1 MTPYETARVIE
12 AIKALDRAELIDL
25 RKHPEQD
32 AESVKAARAILAELV
47 KMEGNIAPPGFFTGG
62 GD

>member
-25 RKHPEQD
+25 RNHPEQEV
-32 AESVKAARAILAELV
+32 ESVKAARAILADLV
-47 KMEGNIAPPGFFTGG
+47 KMEGNMAPAGTFPAAG
-62 GD
+62 